1 MEKMLHDLDHNWKS
15 LEFDYELHPSGYK
28 LLRASEELIETLE
41 ENQVDW
47 KRTMSGGPYCLCIV
61 LGPDTEHD
69 DKQIHRLLSHR
80 DQ

>member
-15 LEFDYELHPSGYK
+15 LEFDYE
-28 LLRASEELIETLE
+28 RASEALIETLE